1 MFYGY
6 ALGIECIDRVADG
19 INGRVPGLSGVVS
32 PKTGLGRPQLAP
44 NRRDNHLAQVKSSRV
59 RVRRGS
65 DGGYRMTTR
74 YEPQVIYRYLAN
86 GNSHESKRL
95 YVGDT
100 VGYSGPGPAERI
112 LTRYPVGMP
121 VTVYYNPNNPAEATL
136 SPQTGWATTISW
148 LMSAFL
154 FLMTAMV
161 IYAIISNGPIT

>member
-1 MFYGY
+1 MDMRWV
-6 ALGIECIDRVADG
+6 LSVLI
-19 INGRVPGLSGVVS
+19 GL
-32 PKTGLGRPQLAP
+32 PMGLTAAFLAYQAWSAQKQAWAARNWPQTEGTIIS
-44 NRRDNHLAQVKSSRV
+44 AQVKSSRV

-65 DGGYRMTTR
+65 SGGYRMTTR